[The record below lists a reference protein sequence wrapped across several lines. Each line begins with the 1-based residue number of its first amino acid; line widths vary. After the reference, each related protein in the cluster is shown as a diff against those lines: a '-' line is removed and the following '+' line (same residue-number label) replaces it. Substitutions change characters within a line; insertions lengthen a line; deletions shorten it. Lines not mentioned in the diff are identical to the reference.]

1 MVLSSY
7 CTACTKC
14 LCILLLSDKKEP
26 CMYFLCV
33 GWKLTFFRSTAIY
46 TPITS
51 SATKIITTQPIY
63 WKSESKK
70 NICYYP
76 EFGKQTKQTL
86 YDLQS
91 WWCDFKCPIQLL
103 AHSCSHIEILKYIN
117 LDRVL
122 GSWWSVIMSMCLAY
136 MYKEINKG

>member
-63 WKSESKK
+63 
-70 NICYYP
+70 
-76 EFGKQTKQTL
+76 
-86 YDLQS
+86 
-91 WWCDFKCPIQLL
+91 
-103 AHSCSHIEILKYIN
+103 
-117 LDRVL
+117 
-122 GSWWSVIMSMCLAY
+122 
-136 MYKEINKG
+136 